1 MQLQVPRNQCTLL
14 ASEGTT
20 NRKVY
25 TSPPPPPAAAALS
38 SLLLLL
44 LVVLV
49 TLALKKNH
57 PHNSTTGFILW
68 PYSGIQDIEQQE
80 HKHQCS
86 YNIQK
91 FWKFIPMGT
100 SLGGIRP
107 FSPGKLYRRLQLGLL
122 WSDSSSPQLH
132 LENVKQIHRWINN
145 NLNTVLSP
153 SSSYALLSTSQGP
166 HN

>member
-49 TLALKKNH
+49 TLALKKITLTIPQQVLFYDH
-57 PHNSTTGFILW
+57 
-68 PYSGIQDIEQQE
+68 IQVFKI
-80 HKHQCS
+80 
-86 YNIQK
+86 
-91 FWKFIPMGT
+91 
-100 SLGGIRP
+100 
-107 FSPGKLYRRLQLGLL
+107 
-122 WSDSSSPQLH
+122 
-132 LENVKQIHRWINN
+132 
-145 NLNTVLSP
+145 
-153 SSSYALLSTSQGP
+153 
-166 HN
+166 